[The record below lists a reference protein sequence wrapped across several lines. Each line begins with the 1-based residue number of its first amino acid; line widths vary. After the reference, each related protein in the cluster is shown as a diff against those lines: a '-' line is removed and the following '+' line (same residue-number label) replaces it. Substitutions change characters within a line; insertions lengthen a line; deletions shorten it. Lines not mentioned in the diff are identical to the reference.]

1 MKINWGRGIVIA
13 IALFIGFILYF
24 VIKMSTN
31 DKYDHDLVT
40 QEYYKEELAFQ
51 EQIDKEKN
59 LAMLSEPIKVTT
71 KKEGIEV
78 VFPSELKPADI
89 EGTLFL
95 YRPSNKKLDLDIPL
109 SLTSNVLFLP
119 KKHLVDGR
127 WNINLAFKHQGVSY
141 FFKKEIHI

>member
-1 MKINWGRGIVIA
+1 MKINWGGGIVIA
-13 IALFIGFILYF
+13 IALFIGFILFF

-51 EQIDKEKN
+51 AQIDKEKN
-59 LAMLSEPIKVTT
+59 LGLLSEPIKVIT

-78 VFPSELKPADI
+78 VFPSELEPTAI
-89 EGTLFL
+89 EGKLFL
-95 YRPSNKKLDLDIPL
+95 YRPSNKNLDLDIPL

-127 WNINLAFKHQGVSY
+127 WNINLAFKHRGVSY